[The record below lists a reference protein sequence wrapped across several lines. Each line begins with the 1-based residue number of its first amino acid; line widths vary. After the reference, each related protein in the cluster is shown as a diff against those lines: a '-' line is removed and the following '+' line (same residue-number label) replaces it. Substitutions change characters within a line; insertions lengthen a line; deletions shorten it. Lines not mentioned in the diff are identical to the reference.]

1 MDTEGYNLVK
11 NNYKVSHS
19 VPGGKVNDIKST
31 YLVKY
36 HICDIGFGS
45 NLCLDI

>member
-11 NNYKVSHS
+11 NIYKVSHS